1 METDQLMT
9 EIRDLNLS
17 FLMLAQAMIRK
28 DKAQALFRLGMS
40 ESAAE
45 LLQQMSAQ
53 QLVRVA
59 SRNMML
65 CSMRFGDD
73 VVWNLLTE
81 SHAPARSEA
90 ANASR
95 LHASV
100 LMAGRGAMA
109 SAA

>member
-1 METDQLMT
+1 MDTDQLMT

-59 SRNMML
+59 SRNLML

-81 SHAPARSEA
+81 SHAPANVE

-100 LMAGRGAMA
+100 LMAGRPAL
-109 SAA
+109 AAA

>member
-1 METDQLMT
+1 MQTEQLT
-9 EIRDLNLS
+9 NEIRELNLS

-45 LLQQMSAQ
+45 LLGQMSVQ

-73 VVWNLLTE
+73 VVWSLLTE
-81 SHAPARSEA
+81 RHAAQDA
-90 ANASR
+90 DANADR

-100 LMAGRGAMA
+100 LMASRP
-109 SAA
+109 AAVAA

>member
-1 METDQLMT
+1 MQADQIAS

-45 LLQQMSAQ
+45 LLQQMSTQ
-53 QLVRVA
+53 QLLRVA
-59 SRNMML
+59 SRNLML
-65 CSMRFGDD
+65 CTMRFGDD
-73 VVWNLLTE
+73 MVWGLLTE
-81 SHAPARSEA
+81 SHAPRDAD
-90 ANASR
+90 ANADR

-100 LMAGRGAMA
+100 LMASRSAAMA
-109 SAA
+109 A